1 MLGWAGGSTLLMVPA
16 TEVGGM
22 EGMVAL
28 SMVAPDLP
36 PLIRR
41 LEKADAALL
50 LGAGE
55 LTVEPKSSHGVHL
68 HISRYH
74 FP

>member
-1 MLGWAGGSTLLMVPA
+1 MQ
-16 TEVGGM
+16 
-22 EGMVAL
+22 GMVAL
-28 SMVAPDLP
+28 SMVAPDLTA
-36 PLIRR
+36 LAGR
-41 LEKADAALL
+41 LEAASAQMLI
-50 LGAGE
+50 GAAE